1 MSSLRKAF
9 IKDESGNPVWAKAH
23 LSSVYGDN
31 GTPLSTT
38 LNNIEST
45 TYVPTLS
52 IEPSSSTMEDEV
64 YP

>member
-38 LNNIEST
+38 IEST

-64 YP
+64 YV